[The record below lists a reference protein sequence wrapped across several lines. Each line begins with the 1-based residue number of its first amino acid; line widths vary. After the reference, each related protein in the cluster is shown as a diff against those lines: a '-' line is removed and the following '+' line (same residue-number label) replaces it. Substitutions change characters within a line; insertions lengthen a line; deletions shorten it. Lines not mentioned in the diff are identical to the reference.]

1 MSAGGVSP
9 RRTSALIHT
18 GSDSC
23 RSCHDA
29 IEAIFVSINL
39 KPKYVLD
46 ADIAKCF
53 DRINHEALLNKVNA
67 PPTIRRQIRSW
78 LKAGVMDGKQL
89 FPTSEGRRD
98 SLRSESR

>member
-1 MSAGGVSP
+1 MN
-9 RRTSALIHT
+9 LIHT

-29 IEAIFVSINL
+29 IEAIFISINQ
-39 KPKYVLD
+39 KPKFMLD

-53 DRINHEALLNKVNA
+53 DRIDQEALLNKLKTS
-67 PPTIRRQIRSW
+67 PTIRHQIRSW

-89 FPTSEGRRD
+89 FPTSEGTPQGGVITPQTI
-98 SLRSESR
+98 LQKI